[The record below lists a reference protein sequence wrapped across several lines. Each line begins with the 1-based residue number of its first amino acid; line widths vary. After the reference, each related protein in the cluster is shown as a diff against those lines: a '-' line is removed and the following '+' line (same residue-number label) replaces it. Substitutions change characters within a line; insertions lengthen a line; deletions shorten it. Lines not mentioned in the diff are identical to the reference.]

1 MKLNNKTTSQFIK
14 FSIIGTV
21 GTTIH
26 LAILYSLT
34 EFAGVYYIISAVAAF
49 FVALTNNFLM
59 NKFWTFRET
68 SKGKH
73 VKRYITF
80 LIVAITA
87 FLVNIAILYTIT
99 EFFKIHYLISQVI
112 AIAISLWINF
122 FGSKKWAFKDHKLP
136 EEIIT

>member
-34 EFAGVYYIISAVAAF
+34 EFAGVYYIISAIVAF
-49 FVALTNNFLM
+49 LIALTNNFLM

-73 VKRYITF
+73 IKRYITF
-80 LIVAITA
+80 IIVATIA
-87 FLVNIAILYTIT
+87 FLVNIAILYTAT
-99 EFFKIHYLISQVI
+99 EFLNIHYLLSQII
-112 AIAISLWINF
+112 AIAASLWINF
-122 FGSKKWAFKDHKLP
+122 FGSKRWAFKYHKIP